1 MKKRT
6 EGVCWIFSFGAYVLK
21 RILNIG
27 GHFVE
32 YSAEGWMAERTQ
44 SQTFAQYIRTRSKVR
59 LQLRD
64 DIRPCV
70 YKSGIFQERFILCF
84 ARAKSLFSE
93 AWSTSYLHKEI
104 FEYLAFHSIQFSSV
118 AQLCLTLCDPVDSSL
133 PGSPVRGILQARI
146 LEWVAILFSSI
157 LAWRIPGTGEPGGLL
172 SMGSRRVGHD

>member
-1 MKKRT
+1 MEKRT

-44 SQTFAQYIRTRSKVR
+44 SQTFAQYIRTRSKVQ

-64 DIRPCV
+64 DIWPCV

-84 ARAKSLFSE
+84 ARAKSLFSDV
-93 AWSTSYLHKEI
+93 WSTSYLHTQGK
-104 FEYLAFHSIQFSSV
+104 LWVSSISFSSV
-118 AQLCLTLCDPVDSSL
+118 QFSCSVVSDSLWPHEPQHARPPCPPPTPGVHPNLCPLSQWCHSTVSSSVV
-133 PGSPVRGILQARI
+133 P
-146 LEWVAILFSSI
+146 FSSC
-157 LAWRIPGTGEPGGLL
+157 P
-172 SMGSRRVGHD
+172 

>member
-118 AQLCLTLCDPVDSSL
+118 AQLCLTLCDSMNLSTPGLPVYHQL
-133 PGSPVRGILQARI
+133 PEFTQIHV
-146 LEWVAILFSSI
+146 
-157 LAWRIPGTGEPGGLL
+157 
-172 SMGSRRVGHD
+172 H